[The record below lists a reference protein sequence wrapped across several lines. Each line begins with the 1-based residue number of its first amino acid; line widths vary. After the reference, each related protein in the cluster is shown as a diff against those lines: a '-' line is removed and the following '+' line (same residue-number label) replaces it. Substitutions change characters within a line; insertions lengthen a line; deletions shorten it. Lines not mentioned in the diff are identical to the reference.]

1 MAESQMLATIQSF
14 ARLLNQYANLF
25 LVVITTVYV
34 SLTWRTLRAL
44 QQASLREREARHLQ
58 EIKEQVIEPIVSW
71 ISMTV
76 FGRFAGISPG
86 LLTVVGGYGGKPRQ
100 ISQTVDDPFRA
111 MRHLVTF
118 ADPPDAPDPL
128 VGWTSLEHGRI
139 PRSLYDHAK
148 QNHFTEQ
155 LREFDRLLE
164 DVEQLTGTF
173 VVFANEC
180 IKEIA
185 KIAEGSGIR
194 CLQLETDELN
204 LEGTAFPHQL
214 VADCV
219 HSLLGT
225 GQVPGIEVRDLG
237 SNPKLYGMHLGQSN
251 PVAKGRQQGRLKHWC
266 ELGLEDIRKRWGA
279 GDLPERVR
287 NLLRDA
293 DGVRGKIAYLR
304 FTHSLGVDC
313 ELVSG
318 KKRRMRR
325 FW

>member
-1 MAESQMLATIQSF
+1 M
-14 ARLLNQYANLF
+14 
-25 LVVITTVYV
+25 
-34 SLTWRTLRAL
+34 
-44 QQASLREREARHLQ
+44 
-58 EIKEQVIEPIVSW
+58 
-71 ISMTV
+71 
-76 FGRFAGISPG
+76 SPG
-86 LLTVVGGYGGKPRQ
+86 LLTVVGGSGGKPRQ
-100 ISQTVDDPFRA
+100 ISHRVDDPFRA

-139 PRSLYDHAK
+139 PKSLYDHTK
-148 QNHFTEQ
+148 QDHFTGE

-180 IKEIA
+180 AKEIA
-185 KIAEGSGIR
+185 EIAQDSGVP
-194 CLQLETDELN
+194 CLQLETDEVN

-219 HSLLGT
+219 HSLLGS

-237 SNPKLYGMHLGQSN
+237 SNPKLYEVHLGGSIS
-251 PVAKGRQQGRLKHWC
+251 VAKGRQQDRLKHWC
-266 ELGLEDIRKRWGA
+266 ELGLEDIRKRWEA
-279 GDLPERVR
+279 GDLPERVK

-293 DGVRGKIAYLR
+293 DSVRGKIGYLL

-318 KKRRMRR
+318 KKRRH
-325 FW
+325 